1 MTGRARDH
9 TDAGRVTLVD
19 VARHA
24 DVSRATASLVLRDS
38 PLVADETRLRVQDSM
53 RQLGYVYHRAAAT
66 LRTRRSHTVGLVVPD
81 ITNPFYAELT
91 VGVEEQLDEANHVVM
106 LANTAE
112 SLDKQ
117 ERLLAAVHEN
127 NADGVLFCPAE
138 GTSRATIDSL
148 RDRHLPVVLLVRYLF
163 DVAIDYVGAD
173 NVLGAALAVEHLI
186 AHGHRRIA
194 FIGGPGAS
202 SARRDRLR
210 GYRDAMARH
219 GLPVDEALLPTSPST
234 RDGGHAAIGG
244 LLTLA
249 DPPTAALC
257 YNDVVAF
264 GVMLGLQAAGR
275 VVGCDVA
282 VVGFD
287 DIAEAALWYPALTT
301 VSVEPRRIG
310 AEAAGLLLERIA
322 YPDEPS
328 RRIILPP
335 TLAVRASCGAHD
347 NADGPTM
354 RTEHGNGVPET
365 APNNTENTGASRAA
379 RPPLGPQA

>member
-1 MTGRARDH
+1 MMGRDH
-9 TDAGRVTLVD
+9 DHNGAGRVTLVD

-38 PLVADETRLRVQDSM
+38 PLVADETRRRVQDSM

-66 LRTRRSHTVGLVVPD
+66 LRTRRSHTVGLVVTD
-81 ITNPFYAELT
+81 ITNPFYSELT
-91 VGVEEQLDEANHVVM
+91 VGVEEQLDAANHVVM
-106 LANTAE
+106 LVNTAE

-163 DVAIDYVGAD
+163 DVDIDYVGAD
-173 NVLGAALAVEHLI
+173 NALGAALAVEHLI

-194 FIGGPGAS
+194 FIGGPAAS

-219 GLPVDEALLPTSPST
+219 GLPVDGALLPTSPST

-264 GVMLGLQAAGR
+264 GVMLGLQATGR
-275 VVGCDVA
+275 VVGRDVA
-282 VVGFD
+282 VAGFD

-301 VSVEPRRIG
+301 VSVQPRRIG
-310 AEAAGLLLERIA
+310 AEAARLLLERIA
-322 YPDEPS
+322 HPDELP
-328 RRIILPP
+328 RRVILPP

-354 RTEHGNGVPET
+354 WTEHGSGVPET
-365 APNNTENTGASRAA
+365 APNNTETTSARRAA
-379 RPPLGPQA
+379 RPPLEPQA